1 MRLGIIGTGRIADR
15 FVKTALTECYE
26 QHCEKEP
33 CVGWDIK
40 IVCVYNPH
48 NDSAERFAR
57 EHNIDAY
64 TDDFEKFSSM
74 VDAVYI
80 ASPHETHYEYTKSM
94 LLAGR
99 NVLCEKPIALKK
111 SEAEELYRIAA
122 QKSVV
127 LMEAV
132 KTAYCP
138 GFQALIQMAQSG
150 KIGRVVDVEAAFT
163 RLTPFCTREYMA
175 PVYNGSM
182 LEFGSYVLLPI
193 IKLMGTDYKNVDF
206 KSIRSLNGV
215 DAYTK
220 VMLDYD
226 SGMATGKT
234 GLGVKSEGQLL
245 ISGTNGYILAESPW
259 WLTKKF
265 EVRYEDSAK
274 REVYTYPY
282 ESSGLQYEMKEF
294 LHKVSEKYIENVD
307 KKVEKTDELARVK
320 SPENTDKAADERLPE
335 KTDMAADDF
344 LLKNISKQRSRED
357 DSVQLGL
364 TSEESIAMADI
375 IERFMEW
382 NVPKMRAMQE
392 KLPPNLTIGE
402 GYKDNYRYREC
413 KERTDRK
420 DIPQSLK
427 IWAHRGCSYLYP
439 ENTITA
445 FKAAAE
451 LSGITGIE
459 FDVQLTKDG
468 EIVVFHDENVKRVTD
483 GEGNVADYTLEE
495 LKKLKIRDM
504 TEIPT
509 LAEVLELLKPYC
521 ESKGL
526 LINIELKT
534 SVVRYEGIEEKTI
547 KMVKNYGLSDYIV
560 YSSFLQESVKLVKEL
575 DPDAK
580 TGMLAYW
587 VEECAKGLRKTE
599 ADALHPAIG
608 GLGFALPQDMAGK
621 PVRAWNLEEPFFGE
635 ERPFRENN
643 LEKYKMFGATDII
656 TNVPE
661 RYLN

>member
-15 FVKTALTECYE
+15 FVKTAFTAISGQDY
-26 QHCEKEP
+26 EKEP
-33 CVGWDIK
+33 RICDNAR

-48 NDSAERFAR
+48 IDSAERFAR
-57 EHNIDAY
+57 EHNIDMY
-64 TDDFEKFSSM
+64 TGDFEEFLYM

-80 ASPHETHYEYTKSM
+80 ASPHETHYEYAKSI
-94 LLAGR
+94 LLAGI
-99 NVLCEKPIALKK
+99 NVLCEKPIALRK

-175 PVYNGSM
+175 PLYNGSM

-220 VMLDYD
+220 VMFDYD

-245 ISGTNGYILAESPW
+245 ISGTKGYILAESPW

-265 EVRYEDSAK
+265 EVRYEDSSK

-294 LHKVSEKYIENVD
+294 LHKVSEKYMENVD
-307 KKVEKTDELARVK
+307 KKVEKTDE
-320 SPENTDKAADERLPE
+320 AAS
-335 KTDMAADDF
+335 A
-344 LLKNISKQRSRED
+344 
-357 DSVQLGL
+357 QLGL
-364 TSEESIAMADI
+364 TSEESIAMTDI

-382 NVPKMRAMQE
+382 NVPEMRAIQKKSTENATM
-392 KLPPNLTIGE
+392 GE
-402 GYKDNYRYREC
+402 R
-413 KERTDRK
+413 
-420 DIPQSLK
+420 LK
-427 IWAHRGCSYLYP
+427 VWAHRGCSYLYP

-451 LSGITGIE
+451 LPGITGIE
-459 FDVQLTKDG
+459 FDVQMTKDG
-468 EIVVFHDENVKRVTD
+468 EIVVFHDENVRRVTD
-483 GEGNVADYTLEE
+483 GEGNVADYTLQE
-495 LKKLKIRDM
+495 LKQLKICADIFESEEENITGKNIAGEKLSIKDM
-504 TEIPT
+504 TQIPT

-547 KMVKNYGLSDYIV
+547 KMVKDYGLSDYIV

-575 DPDAK
+575 DADAK
-580 TGMLAYW
+580 TGVLAYW
-587 VEECAKGLRKTE
+587 VEECAERLRRTG

-621 PVRAWNLEEPFFGE
+621 PVRAWNLEEPFFGKE
-635 ERPFRENN
+635 APFKENN

>member
-1 MRLGIIGTGRIADR
+1 MRFGIIGTGRIADR
-15 FVKTALTECYE
+15 FVKTALAGCGE
-26 QHCEKEP
+26 QSCENEKEP
-33 CVGWDIK
+33 YVCESAK

-48 NDSAERFAR
+48 IDSARRFAE
-57 EHNIDAY
+57 EHNIDTY
-64 TDDFEKFSSM
+64 TDNFEKFLAM

-80 ASPHETHYEYTKSM
+80 ASPHETHYEYAKAV

-111 SEAEELYRIAA
+111 SEAEELYKIAA
-122 QKSVV
+122 QNSVV

-150 KIGRVVDVEAAFT
+150 KIGRIADVEAAFT
-163 RLTPFCTREYMA
+163 RLTPFYTREYMA

-220 VMLDYD
+220 VLLDYD
-226 SGMATGKT
+226 NGMAAGKT

-245 ISGTNGYILAESPW
+245 ISGTSGYILAESPW

-265 EVRYEDSAK
+265 EVRYEDSSK

-294 LHKVSEKYIENVD
+294 LQRVAKNRIENVD
-307 KKVEKTDELARVK
+307 KRAEKTDKPAREKVSVK
-320 SPENTDKAADERLPE
+320 S
-335 KTDMAADDF
+335 
-344 LLKNISKQRSRED
+344 
-357 DSVQLGL
+357 GL
-364 TSEESIAMADI
+364 APEESIAMAGI
-375 IERFMEW
+375 MERFLEW
-382 NVPKMRAMQE
+382 NVPKMTAIRE
-392 KLPPNLTIGE
+392 KLTENSTIGGVNKANNRYSCAKEKTGSKDNLT
-402 GYKDNYRYREC
+402 
-413 KERTDRK
+413 
-420 DIPQSLK
+420 SLK

-439 ENTITA
+439 ENTIMA
-445 FKAAAE
+445 FRAAAE
-451 LSGITGIE
+451 LQGITGIE
-459 FDVQLTKDG
+459 LDVQMTKDG

-483 GEGNVADYTLEE
+483 GEGNVADYTLQE
-495 LKKLKIRDM
+495 LKQLKICEGTFEAADKSIADENIAGEKCSNRYM
-504 TEIPT
+504 AEIPT

-534 SVVRYEGIEEKTI
+534 GVVRYEGIEEKTI
-547 KMVKNYGLSDYIV
+547 KMVRNYGLSDYIV
-560 YSSFLQESVKLVKEL
+560 YSSFLQESVQLVKEL
-575 DPDAK
+575 DKDAK

-587 VEECAKGLRKTE
+587 GGECAESAKKTG
-599 ADALHPAIG
+599 ADALHIAAG
-608 GLGFALPQDMAGK
+608 GLGFALPCDMAGK
-621 PVRAWNLEEPFFGE
+621 PIRVWNLEEPFWGE
-635 ERPFRENN
+635 KKPFAESN
-643 LEKYKMFGATDII
+643 LEKYKIFGATDII

-661 RYLN
+661 RYLQ